1 VGDNE
6 YEALVRKAEGAGLDK
21 YSALAYRDSQEASF
35 PDTNNS
41 SYNSS
46 IVRIDTVSSQSQYVN
61 WANAKLLVP
70 MTLVSSCPSSVPAAS
85 EPAGITA
92 QDYSSA
98 TQICFKPQGGL
109 ALISGIKVS
118 LASGAVLL
126 NEQGSN
132 WYHAALRTLTA
143 HDASWWEGEGAEI
156 LAALP
161 SGSSSQTA
169 GSAQIFYSA
178 AASAGTATAGPY
190 ATYPSTAVL
199 DPTSLNHGQDAGFS
213 KRVAYFQRN
222 AIATGGTPAAKQI
235 SFTVEIPLHLMH
247 ELFERMSFP
256 VLGIRLQMEFTL
268 APRIFSFGSIS
279 TYASATSPTSLNDN
293 YAAFQVGTGVPPPV
307 CFIGAPNF
315 NACYMVYDKIELSPL
330 VQETVGRLMN
340 SREGLIREVAYEGSD
355 NNQLIQGVGSNNTVM
370 PTNISQGSQNVKAFV
385 AFLLPRDSNN
395 VSIASYN
402 IPTPVLLDNSFAI
415 TSSEVLVNNQN
426 LYSSPFTY
434 VSRYWNEYQKSFP
447 IDAEGH
453 AISKIN
459 YFDYQSGVGT
469 VLYYDLSHVSSN
481 LVNKN
486 QPITIFWKT
495 TRTAGA
501 AVVDVFPL
509 VIVNRAFNLSLSNA
523 TSATSVGLPQ

>member
-1 VGDNE
+1 LLLKKYDHNISVDMSKLSELQAVRKLVGDNE

-35 PDTNNS
+35 RDTNNS

-85 EPAGITA
+85 QPAGITG

-98 TQICFKPQGGL
+98 TQICFKPQGAL

-143 HDASWWEGEGAEI
+143 HDASWWEGDGAEI

-169 GSAQIFYSA
+169 GSAVVFY
-178 AASAGTATAGPY
+178 GGDDATAPETTEGPF
-190 ATYPSTAVL
+190 AAYPSTAVL
-199 DPTSLNHGQDAGFS
+199 DPTSLTHGQDAGFA

-235 SFTVEIPLHLMH
+235 SFNVEIPLHLMH

-279 TYASATSPTSLNDN
+279 TYASAATPTSLNDN

-307 CFIGAPNF
+307 CFIRAPNF
-315 NACYMVYDKIELSPL
+315 NACYSH
-330 VQETVGRLMN
+330 G
-340 SREGLIREVAYEGSD
+340 
-355 NNQLIQGVGSNNTVM
+355 
-370 PTNISQGSQNVKAFV
+370 
-385 AFLLPRDSNN
+385 
-395 VSIASYN
+395 
-402 IPTPVLLDNSFAI
+402 
-415 TSSEVLVNNQN
+415 
-426 LYSSPFTY
+426 
-434 VSRYWNEYQKSFP
+434 QK
-447 IDAEGH
+447 
-453 AISKIN
+453 
-459 YFDYQSGVGT
+459 
-469 VLYYDLSHVSSN
+469 
-481 LVNKN
+481 
-486 QPITIFWKT
+486 
-495 TRTAGA
+495 
-501 AVVDVFPL
+501 
-509 VIVNRAFNLSLSNA
+509 
-523 TSATSVGLPQ
+523 